1 MSTTKAVQTLHTGHV
16 GLNVSNLA
24 RSRRFYEEVFGF
36 TVTEESERDGRRFVF
51 LSDGQRLVLTLWE
64 QSEGR
69 FATDR
74 PGLHHLSFLVDHI
87 DEVRAY
93 ESKLHEIGARF
104 HYHSV
109 VPHAEGLDSG
119 GIFFEDPD
127 GIRLEVSCS
136 TGAGAYA
143 APVADGPSCGFF

>member
-1 MSTTKAVQTLHTGHV
+1 MSTTAASQALHTGHV
-16 GLNVSNLA
+16 GLNVSDLA
-24 RSRRFYEEVFGF
+24 RSRRFYEEVFG
-36 TVTEESERDGRRFVF
+36 VVVSEQSERDGRRYVF

-74 PGLHHLSFLVDHI
+74 PGLHHLSFLVNSVDAA
-87 DEVRAY
+87 RAY
-93 ESKLHEIGARF
+93 ERKLQQIGARF

-127 GIRLEVSCS
+127 GIRLEISCPS
-136 TGAGAYA
+136 GAGAYA
-143 APVADGPSCGFF
+143 APVTDGPSCGFF

>member
-1 MSTTKAVQTLHTGHV
+1 MSSTPAIQTLQTGHV
-16 GLNVSNLA
+16 GLNVSDLA

-36 TVTEESERDGRRFVF
+36 DVVDQSERDGRRYVF

-64 QSEGR
+64 QSEGH

-74 PGLHHLSFLVDHI
+74 PGLHHLSFLVDSV

-93 ESKLHEIGARF
+93 EHRLQRIGARF

-127 GIRLEVSCS
+127 GIRLEVSCPA
-136 TGAGAYA
+136 GAGSYA
-143 APVADGPSCGFF
+143 APVSDGPSCGFF

>member
-1 MSTTKAVQTLHTGHV
+1 MSTTAVNTGHV
-16 GLNVSNLA
+16 GLNVSDLA
-24 RSRRFYEEVFGF
+24 RSRRFYETVFGF
-36 TVTEESERDGRRFVF
+36 TVTEESEREGRRFAF

-64 QSEGR
+64 QSTGP

-87 DEVRAY
+87 DAVRVY
-93 ESKLHEIGARF
+93 ERRLREIGARF
-104 HYHSV
+104 HYHGV

-127 GIRLEVSCS
+127 GIRLEISCPA
-136 TGAGAYA
+136 GAGAYA
-143 APVADGPSCGFF
+143 APVPDGPSCGFF